1 MKNKNGKKT
10 KGDKSPEKGKVEDSK
25 TQTNEK
31 DKSKKNNKVE
41 EKKDDKKVTIVEKKD
56 PIKFNLDFIYR
67 RERYTLKNLKDNSL
81 VSLIKR
87 KISEKIQVDLNKL
100 NFYYKNKELKEDSN
114 KTNVYEMIK
123 GDTAPFIDVKKQ
135 STINQN
141 IISLNSKINLIY
153 KVESTNISN
162 YSDFVDKIEQFF
174 KDVCK
179 RYMMNIS
186 RLEKMYEKSCFNV
199 LKVDKSQIIEPKIEN
214 PIEEI
219 DTDSNKIEKIVVVN
233 KKNKEI
239 EIEYRKMKHRED
251 DYFQKDFVNSGPYL
265 SLKEL
270 QKQEEKESKKKWV
283 GKKNFS
289 VV

>member
-1 MKNKNGKKT
+1 
-10 KGDKSPEKGKVEDSK
+10 
-25 TQTNEK
+25 
-31 DKSKKNNKVE
+31 
-41 EKKDDKKVTIVEKKD
+41 
-56 PIKFNLDFIYR
+56 
-67 RERYTLKNLKDNSL
+67 
-81 VSLIKR
+81 
-87 KISEKIQVDLNKL
+87 
-100 NFYYKNKELKEDSN
+100 
-114 KTNVYEMIK
+114 
-123 GDTAPFIDVKKQ
+123 
-135 STINQN
+135 
-141 IISLNSKINLIY
+141 
-153 KVESTNISN
+153 
-162 YSDFVDKIEQFF
+162 
-174 KDVCK
+174 
-179 RYMMNIS
+179 
-186 RLEKMYEKSCFNV
+186 MYEKSCFNV